1 MNKPF
6 ITATAFAALLAFG
19 ASGAFAQQA
28 APKVEAPAIQKV
40 APVDSG
46 KAAGSGK
53 ANVGKA
59 ETGKTATKVSDG
71 KVKREQTNSCG
82 TIKDKAAHDACM
94 KSHAANSK
102 AAKAKDQT
110 AKTPAKAAPDVK
122 TAPRVGG

>member
-46 KAAGSGK
+46 KAA
-53 ANVGKA
+53 
-59 ETGKTATKVSDG
+59 TGKSATKTSDS
-71 KVKREQTNSCG
+71 KVKREQANSCG
-82 TIKDKAAHDACM
+82 TIKDKAAHDACL
-94 KSHAANSK
+94 KANATNKK
-102 AAKAKDQT
+102 AGKAKDQT